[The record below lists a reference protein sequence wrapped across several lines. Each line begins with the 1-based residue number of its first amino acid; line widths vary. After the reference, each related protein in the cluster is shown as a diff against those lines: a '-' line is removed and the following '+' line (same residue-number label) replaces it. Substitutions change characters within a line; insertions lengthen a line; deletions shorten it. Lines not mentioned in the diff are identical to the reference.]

1 MAASLFKVGD
11 VVTPGGSVF
20 SYLRYR
26 PERDK
31 NQKTKYAVGIIGPG
45 EKLKLVYGPVAV
57 GQDIWWVAMTD
68 EAKSVRS
75 VDGSHPLLGKQVAA
89 WVNELY
95 GGARN
100 LVKA

>member
-1 MAASLFKVGD
+1 MAESLLKVGD
-11 VVTPGGSVF
+11 TVTPKGPDR

-26 PERDK
+26 PERVKGDAD
-31 NQKTKYAVGIIGPG
+31 KYAVGAIDAGKKV
-45 EKLKLVYGPVAV
+45 KLIHGPVAI

-68 EAKSVRS
+68 EAESVRQ
-75 VDGSHPLLGKQVAA
+75 VGKAHVLLGKQVAA

-95 GGARN
+95 GGVRN